1 MLPFTLLY
9 HLILFISNL
18 FPTNQSSFLLF
29 LELRR
34 QKEQI
39 RDIEAEVDVIDSNLK
54 RAEKLL
60 INFTRRM
67 VSKSQPEIILHFT
80 FALISMSLLKDSLL
94 LCSLR
99 SAHYFIF
106 YAGHS

>member
-18 FPTNQSSFLLF
+18 FPTNQLLFLLF

-67 VSKSQPEIILHFT
+67 VRKSQPEIILHFT
-80 FALISMSLLKDSLL
+80 FALISMSLLIDSLL

-99 SAHYFIF
+99 SAYYFIF